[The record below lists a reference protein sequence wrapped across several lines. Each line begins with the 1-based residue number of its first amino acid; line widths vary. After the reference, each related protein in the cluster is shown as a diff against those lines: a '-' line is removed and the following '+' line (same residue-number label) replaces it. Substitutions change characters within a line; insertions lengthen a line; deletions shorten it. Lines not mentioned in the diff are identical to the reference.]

1 MGGGIV
7 MANEFEDLLNEYAAA
22 VVERAKS
29 NLRIKRR
36 VRGKV
41 VNRFAS
47 GNLSR
52 SLVYKLKFRYNK
64 PTIDFTVNND
74 AAGKYADVIEDGRRP
89 YPGQPNKRPPVKA
102 IEEWIKIK
110 KLKLRNNQGQFI
122 KSTDD
127 TIRAAALRIAINI
140 GERGIEGIHYYQDAV
155 NDTWD
160 EYKEQLITAYVKG
173 FEQRYLLN
181 KR

>member
-1 MGGGIV
+1 

-41 VNRFAS
+41 VNRVAS
-47 GNLSR
+47 GNLLN

-64 PTIDFTVNND
+64 PTIDFTVDND

-89 YPGQPNKRPPVKA
+89 GAKMPPVKA
-102 IEEWIKIK
+102 IEDWIKIK
-110 KLKLRNNQGQFI
+110 RLKLRNRQGEFI
-122 KSTDD
+122 KSTESS
-127 TIRAAALRIAINI
+127 IKSAAFAMAKSI
-140 GERGIEGIHYYQDAV
+140 GEMV
-155 NDTWD
+155 LKVST
-160 EYKEQLITAYVKG
+160 ITRK
-173 FEQRYLLN
+173 Q
-181 KR
+181 

>member
-1 MGGGIV
+1 V
-7 MANEFEDLLNEYAAA
+7 ASEFEDILNEYALA
-22 VVERAKS
+22 VVERAQS

-47 GNLSR
+47 GKLLNSLYYNL
-52 SLVYKLKFRYNK
+52 KIRYNK
-64 PTIDFTVNND
+64 PTIDFTVSND
-74 AAGKYADVIEDGRRP
+74 EAGKYADVIEFGRKP

-102 IEEWIKIK
+102 IEDWIKLK
-110 KLKLRNNQGQFI
+110 PLKLRNNQGQFI

-140 GERGIEGIHYYQDAV
+140 GERGIQGIYYYTDAID
-155 NDTWD
+155 DTWD
-160 EYKEQLITAYVKG
+160 EYKDKLMESYIKSVENRL
-173 FEQRYLLN
+173 LLN